1 MYKRVTSTMAKTR
14 SEQEI
19 LKRQVWNISMGQK
32 GSRSQSPTE
41 INVDRQMEIENVL
54 IQRLEEECGYESKKY
69 RIISSKPRGYTSREI
84 IRS

>member
-1 MYKRVTSTMAKTR
+1 MAKTR

-54 IQRLEEECGYESKKY
+54 IQRLEEECGYESKSIVLSHPSPEDTPRVK
-69 RIISSKPRGYTSREI
+69 SSGRKDV
-84 IRS
+84 